1 MLAIRLRRTGSS
13 KRPLFRLVVTE
24 ARTARDS
31 RSVEVLG
38 HYNPR
43 SKPETLV
50 IDYARLAHWVNVGAR
65 PSDSV
70 RTLVARHP
78 APPPAPA
85 AAETAP
91 APRAAAATAAAAV
104 PNVAEASPPQAA
116 PELAEAPPPQ
126 AVLEVPEAAAPQA
139 PADEAP
145 AAEGAPAGEPAAPE
159 VRES

>member
-50 IDYARLAHWVNVGAR
+50 IDYARLAHWVKAGAR

-78 APPPAPA
+78 APPPAAEAPTATATPAGAPEPA
-85 AAETAP
+85 AAP
-91 APRAAAATAAAAV
+91 
-104 PNVAEASPPQAA
+104 
-116 PELAEAPPPQ
+116 
-126 AVLEVPEAAAPQA
+126 
-139 PADEAP
+139 AP
-145 AAEGAPAGEPAAPE
+145 AAEAAAAS
-159 VRES
+159 ESSAS